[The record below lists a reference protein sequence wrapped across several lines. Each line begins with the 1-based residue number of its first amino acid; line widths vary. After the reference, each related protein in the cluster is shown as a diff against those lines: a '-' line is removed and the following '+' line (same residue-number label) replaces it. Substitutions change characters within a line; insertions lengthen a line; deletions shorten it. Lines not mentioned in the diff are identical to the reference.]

1 MMNWILLRIISLRFE
16 NFTFI
21 THETTTTTQWQFES
35 TELLNYVAGSIYKF
49 ALFAFISNYDCTLYS
64 CSRMIVNLPSKNY

>member
-35 TELLNYVAGSIYKF
+35 TELLNYVDGSIYKF
-49 ALFAFISNYDCTLYS
+49 ILFAFISNYDCTAVQEWLLTYLQ
-64 CSRMIVNLPSKNY
+64 RINY